1 MKKKIC
7 LIVILFLAST
17 FLVAAKPA
25 GSKSSPSNKKGKKP
39 NIVKP
44 MKKNPRKPLEVQS
57 ELEILRKKFEN
68 EKLSINDA
76 FQIDLKMLKKRK
88 KQALD
93 ELKIEYQQKKRAL
106 RKNR

>member
-1 MKKKIC
+1 
-7 LIVILFLAST
+7 
-17 FLVAAKPA
+17 
-25 GSKSSPSNKKGKKP
+25 
-39 NIVKP
+39 